1 MERQLG
7 ELVNRPAILE
17 RQRART
23 AEILDGRSILPD
35 VMQFIDQA
43 RTRDMRLAVTSGSS
57 RSWVEQH
64 LQRLGLHHHFDVI
77 RCADDVERPKPDPAL
92 HLAVVT
98 ALEVAPSETIAVE
111 DSPRGIEAA
120 KAAGLYCVS
129 VPNALTRS
137 LALDEADLALLSL
150 ATTTLDEIVERAARQ
165 RTNGE
170 S

>member
-1 MERQLG
+1 MESQLG

-23 AEILDGRSILPD
+23 AEILDHRSILPG
-35 VMQFIDQA
+35 VMQFIEQA
-43 RTRDMRLAVTSGSS
+43 RSRNMRLAVTSGSH
-57 RSWVEQH
+57 RGWVEQH
-64 LQRLGLHHHFDVI
+64 LQRLELRQHFDVI
-77 RCADDVERPKPDPAL
+77 RCADDVEHLKPDPAL
-92 HLAVVT
+92 HLAVVS
-98 ALEVAPSETIAVE
+98 ALEVPAQEAIAIE

-137 LALDEADLALLSL
+137 LSMDEADLALLSL
-150 ATTTLDEIVERAARQ
+150 AATSLDEIVVRANRTRAAP
-165 RTNGE
+165 E

>member
-1 MERQLG
+1 MESQLG

-23 AEILDGRSILPD
+23 AEILDHRSILPG
-35 VMQFIDQA
+35 VMQFIEQA
-43 RTRDMRLAVTSGSS
+43 RSRNMRLAVTSGSH
-57 RSWVEQH
+57 RGWVEQH
-64 LQRLGLHHHFDVI
+64 LQRLELRQHFDVI
-77 RCADDVERPKPDPAL
+77 RCADDVEHLKPDPAL
-92 HLAVVT
+92 HLAVVS
-98 ALEVAPSETIAVE
+98 ALEVPAQDAIAIE

-137 LALDEADLALLSL
+137 LSMDEADLALLSL
-150 ATTTLDEIVERAARQ
+150 AATSLDEIVVRANRRRAAP
-165 RTNGE
+165 E